1 MAKMMMSDFYCTQ
14 CGNKGIPVI
23 RYDNKIREPGHLK
36 KLYCIYCN
44 QENNHVECK
53 EFSKYTHEDFL
64 IEFNNGNFTP
74 EGERRLP
81 WKQFLAKER
90 MKNYA

>member
-1 MAKMMMSDFYCTQ
+1 MPKIMISDFYCTQ
-14 CGNKGIPVI
+14 CGHKGIPIV
-23 RYDNKIREPGHLK
+23 RKDNKIREPGHLK

-64 IEFNNGNFTP
+64 KEFNGHNFKEDGT
-74 EGERRLP
+74 RQLP
-81 WKQFLAKER
+81 WKQFLAEARKE
-90 MKNYA
+90 NHG